1 MTAPADIVPSRMSSL
16 SRTTILSVRRRL
28 DETLFQDPPPPDP
41 AAQGAPRLLLIAGLL
56 LLAVLAQMLRIGWS
70 ISLHSLWA
78 EDGPIYFSGAVHSSV
93 GGSLFDTYAT
103 YLVFIPRLIGEIG
116 GLVPLRDA
124 AAAITISSAII
135 VALSGWI
142 VWEATAG
149 LLESPWLRGA
159 LALMTV
165 LVPTG
170 GLESIVSGAYVPWF
184 MLFATFWILLWRPRT
199 TLVSASAG
207 VFALL
212 TGMSTPGVWFFI
224 PLALLRTLAVRDRRD
239 VIVLGGYWAGALI
252 QVPVLLFNKEE
263 AVTPLWSHDIITT
276 YLQRVVDGAFLG
288 LKLGGKVWEHGG
300 WAALMIIVA
309 VLLIALVIGVRRTG
323 LTAWLFAALA
333 IVISAVMFLV
343 SVYQRALG
351 EQMIWH
357 ANTWSEGGGR
367 YAIVPALLL
376 FSVAAVMVDRHQRR
390 KEGES
395 RPRVLA
401 WGLALLAVVVVA
413 FSFHVEDPEVRG
425 APPWEASLD
434 HSAEVCESE
443 PPEAETGVAT
453 SPPGW
458 GLNIPCSQLTEFQ
471 R

>member
-1 MTAPADIVPSRMSSL
+1 MRGPGRWTTTSL
-16 SRTTILSVRRRL
+16 RRRL

-41 AAQGAPRLLLIAGLL
+41 AAQGAPRLLLIGALFL
-56 LLAVLAQMLRIGWS
+56 AAVLLQMLRIGWS

-78 EDGPIYFSGAVHSSV
+78 EDGPVYFSGAVHSGV

-116 GLVPLRDA
+116 GLVPLADA
-124 AAAITISSAII
+124 PAAISIASGVV

-159 LALMTV
+159 LALLTV
-165 LVPTG
+165 LAPVG

-199 TLVSASAG
+199 ALVAAG
-207 VFALL
+207 AGLFALL
-212 TGMSTPGVWFFI
+212 TGLSTPGVWFFI
-224 PLALLRTLAVRDRRD
+224 PVAILRTIAIRDRRD
-239 VIVLGGYWAGALI
+239 GLVLAGYWAGAMVQI
-252 QVPVLLFNKEE
+252 PVLAFNKEE
-263 AVTPLWSHDIITT
+263 AVTPLWSHDILTT

-288 LKLGGKVWEHGG
+288 LKLGGKVWEHAG
-300 WAALMIIVA
+300 WAALLILIA
-309 VLLIALVIGVRRTG
+309 VLIVGLVVGVTRAN
-323 LTAWLFAALA
+323 LTARLFALLA
-333 IVISAVMFLV
+333 IPISAVMFIV

-357 ANTWSEGGGR
+357 AHTWSEGGGR

-376 FSVAAVMVDRHQRR
+376 FSVAAVMVDKRSRR
-390 KEGES
+390 RPGES
-395 RPRVLA
+395 RPPWLA

-413 FSFHVEDPEVRG
+413 SSFHVEDPEVRG
-425 APPWEASLD
+425 APPWQASLD
-434 HSAEVCESE
+434 HSAEVCASE

-458 GLNIPCSQLTEFQ
+458 GLNIPCDELGQFGK
-471 R
+471 

>member
-1 MTAPADIVPSRMSSL
+1 MTIA
-16 SRTTILSVRRRL
+16 SVRRRL
-28 DETLFQDPPPPDP
+28 DETLFQEPPPPDP
-41 AAQGAPRLLLIAGLL
+41 AAKGAPRLLLVGGLL
-56 LLAVLAQMLRIGWS
+56 VVAVLAQMLRIGWS

-103 YLVFIPRLIGEIG
+103 YLVFVPRMVGEIG
-116 GLVPLRDA
+116 GLVPLQDA
-124 AAAITISSAII
+124 PAAISISSGLI
-135 VALSGWI
+135 VAISGWI

-149 LLESPWLRGA
+149 LIESPWLRAA

-165 LVPTG
+165 LAPTG

-199 TLVSASAG
+199 ALVAAG
-207 VFALL
+207 AGFSALL
-212 TGMSTPGVWFFI
+212 TGLSTPGVWFFI
-224 PLALLRTLAVRDRRD
+224 PLALLRTFAIRDRRD
-239 VIVLGGYWAGALI
+239 GLVLGGYWIGALV
-252 QVPVLLFNKEE
+252 QVPVLLLNKEE
-263 AVTPLWSHDIITT
+263 AVTPLWSHDILTT

-288 LKLGGKVWEHGG
+288 LKLGGKAWEHTG
-300 WAALMIIVA
+300 WLGLVIIVA
-309 VLLIALVIGVRRTG
+309 VLLAALIIGVVRAG
-323 LTAWLFAALA
+323 FTARLFAALA
-333 IVISAVMFLV
+333 ILISAVMFIV

-351 EQMIWH
+351 EQMVWPSH
-357 ANTWSEGGGR
+357 AWSEGGGR

-376 FSVAAVMVDRHQRR
+376 FSVAAVLIDKRSRR
-390 KEGES
+390 RPEEG
-395 RPRVLA
+395 RPNWLA

-413 FSFHVEDPEVRG
+413 TSFRVEDPEIRG

-434 HSAEVCESE
+434 HSAEVCKSE

-458 GLNIPCSQLTEFQ
+458 GLNIPCVQLAKFEK
-471 R
+471 

>member
-1 MTAPADIVPSRMSSL
+1 
-16 SRTTILSVRRRL
+16 
-28 DETLFQDPPPPDP
+28 
-41 AAQGAPRLLLIAGLL
+41 
-56 LLAVLAQMLRIGWS
+56 
-70 ISLHSLWA
+70 
-78 EDGPIYFSGAVHSSV
+78 VHSSV

-103 YLVFIPRLIGEIG
+103 YLVFMPRLIGEIG
-116 GLVPLRDA
+116 GLFPLQDA
-124 AAAITISSAII
+124 AAAISISSGIV

-159 LALMTV
+159 LVVLTV
-165 LVPTG
+165 LAPVG
-170 GLESIVSGAYVPWF
+170 GLESIASGAYVPWY

-199 TLVSASAG
+199 AAVAAG
-207 VFALL
+207 AGLFAAM
-212 TGMSTPGVWFFI
+212 TGLSSPGVWFFI
-224 PLALLRTLAVRDRRD
+224 PIAILRTIAVRDRRD
-239 VIVLGGYWAGALI
+239 GLLLTGYWIGALV

-263 AVTPLWSHDIITT
+263 AVTPLWSHDILTT

-288 LKLGGKVWEHGG
+288 LKLGGKVWEHAG
-300 WAALMIIVA
+300 WAALLIIIA
-309 VLLIALVIGVRRTG
+309 VLLIALAFAVTRTN
-323 LTAWLFAALA
+323 LTARLFALLA
-333 IVISAVMFLV
+333 IPISAVMFIV

-351 EQMIWH
+351 EQMVWH
-357 ANTWSEGGGR
+357 AHTWSEGGGR

-376 FSVAAVMVDRHQRR
+376 FSVAAVMIDTRSRR
-390 KEGES
+390 RAGEG
-395 RPRVLA
+395 RPRWLPWSVA
-401 WGLALLAVVVVA
+401 ALAVVVVA

-458 GLNIPCSQLTEFQ
+458 GLSIPCEQLAKFDK
-471 R
+471 